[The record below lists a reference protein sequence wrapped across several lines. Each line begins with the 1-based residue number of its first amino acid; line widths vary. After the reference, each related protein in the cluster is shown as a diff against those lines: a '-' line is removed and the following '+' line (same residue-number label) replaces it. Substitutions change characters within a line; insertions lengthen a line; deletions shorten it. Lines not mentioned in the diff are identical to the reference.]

1 MTEQNVLHRIAAR
14 TEERVA
20 RWKRERP
27 EKSLASEPLY
37 ARKPHSL
44 INALQG
50 AGPRVIAEVKF
61 ASPSCG
67 FIRQPGSAS
76 AAEAARIAA
85 SYHEAGAAAIS
96 ILTEPEYFSGDPSY
110 LTAAR
115 AALPDATL
123 LMKDFFIDVYQLE
136 LARACGADAVLLI
149 AALLGP
155 RLHELLF
162 AARARGLSALVEVHD
177 EAEAEAALKCT
188 ADVIGV
194 NNRDLRTLHTD
205 LAVSRRLA
213 PLVTTAAAAVAE
225 SGLKTRAE
233 LEELMGLGYKGF
245 LIGGSFMKA
254 PEPGRALASL
264 IAL

>member
-20 RWKRERP
+20 RWKHERP

-194 NNRDLRTLHTD
+194 NNRDLRTFDVD
-205 LAVSRRLA
+205 LGLTERLRKA
-213 PLVTTAAAAVAE
+213 IPADVLLVAE
-225 SGLKTRAE
+225 SGIRSVDDARRMREAGADAILVGE
-233 LEELMGLGYKGF
+233 SLMRSDDPAAR
-245 LIGGSFMKA
+245 IR
-254 PEPGRALASL
+254 ELAS
-264 IAL
+264 A